1 MKIALDAMGGDEG
14 PSVVVAGA
22 RMACKTAESCGTSP
36 VDLILVG
43 DETTLE
49 KAMAE
54 SGGPHPSICI
64 VHAKAQIEMGESPL
78 MVRQKKDAS
87 ICVATQLVKDKEAVA
102 VISAGNSGASMAAA
116 FFILGRL
123 PGIDRPAIATPLPTL
138 KGVSVLVDA
147 GANVDCK
154 AKHLVAFALMGHVY
168 AKDVLGI
175 ANPKVGLLNIG
186 EEDSKG
192 NELTKEAFLLLKNAP
207 FNFIGN
213 IEGKDIYAG
222 TADVIVCDGFVGN
235 VALKVSEGLAD
246 AIVQFLKKEIMA
258 DFVGRLGGLLLK
270 PAFKRF
276 KTKIDYDEYGGA
288 PLLGINGISIVSHGR
303 SSPKAIKNAIRVAK
317 ESFEK
322 GVNRHIQEEVSSSVF
337 YKGL

>member
-1 MKIALDAMGGDEG
+1 MKIALDAMGGDNG
-14 PSVVVAGA
+14 PSVVVEGA
-22 RMACKTAESCGTSP
+22 KMACDAFP
-36 VDLILVG
+36 VELILVG
-43 DETTLE
+43 DETAIKT
-49 KAMAE
+49 AQDQCRA
-54 SGGPHPSICI
+54 SHPSISI
-64 VHAKAQIEMGESPL
+64 VHTKTQIEMGESPL

-87 ICVATQLVKDKEAVA
+87 ICVATELVKNKEAVA

-123 PGIDRPAIATPLPTL
+123 HGIDRPAIATPLPTL
-138 KGVSVLVDA
+138 KGVSVLIDA

-154 AKHLVAFALMGHVY
+154 PKHLVAFALMGHIY

-175 ANPKVGLLNIG
+175 TNPKVGLLNIG

-192 NELTKEAFLLLKNAP
+192 NELTKEAFSLLKQAS

-258 DFVGRLGGLLLK
+258 TAIGRLGGLLLK

-322 GVNRHIQEEVSSSVF
+322 GVNRHIQEEVSSSLF

>member
-1 MKIALDAMGGDEG
+1 MKIALDAMGGDDAPLAVVEG
-14 PSVVVAGA
+14 AK
-22 RMACKTAESCGTSP
+22 MACEELKVE
-36 VDLILVG
+36 VILVG
-43 DETTLE
+43 DETAI
-49 KAMAE
+49 KNAQAK
-54 SGGPHPSICI
+54 SGANHPSISI
-64 VHAKAQIEMGESPL
+64 VHAKTQIEMGESPVI
-78 MVRQKKDAS
+78 VRQKKDAS
-87 ICVATQLVKDKEAVA
+87 ICVATELVKRKEAVA
-102 VISAGNSGASMAAA
+102 VISAGNTGACMAAA

-123 PGIDRPAIATPLPTL
+123 SGIDRPAIATPLPTL
-138 KGVSVLVDA
+138 KGVSVLIDA

-154 AKHLVAFALMGHVY
+154 PKHLVAFGLMGHIY
-168 AKDVLGI
+168 ARDILGI
-175 ANPKVGLLNIG
+175 AKPKVGLLNIG
-186 EEDSKG
+186 EEDAKG
-192 NELTKEAFLLLKNAP
+192 NELTKEAFLLLKDAP

-222 TADVIVCDGFVGN
+222 IADVIVCDGFVGN

-246 AIVQFLKKEIMA
+246 AIVQFLKKEIIA

-276 KTKIDYDEYGGA
+276 KAKIDYDEYGGA

-322 GVNRHIQEEVSSSVF
+322 GVNRHIQEEVSSSIF
-337 YKGL
+337 YAL

>member
-1 MKIALDAMGGDEG
+1 MKIALDAMGGDNG
-14 PSVVVAGA
+14 PSVVVEGA
-22 RMACKTAESCGTSP
+22 KMACEAFP
-36 VDLILVG
+36 VELILVG
-43 DETTLE
+43 HETVIKT
-49 KAMAE
+49 AQDQCGAT
-54 SGGPHPSICI
+54 HPSISI
-64 VHAKAQIEMGESPL
+64 VHTNTQIEMGESPL

-87 ICVATQLVKDKEAVA
+87 ICIATELVKRKEAVA

-123 PGIDRPAIATPLPTL
+123 KGIDRPAIATPLPTL
-138 KGVSVLVDA
+138 KGVSVLIDA

-154 AKHLVAFALMGHVY
+154 PKHLVAFALMGQIY

-192 NELTKEAFLLLKNAP
+192 NDLTKAAFSLLKSAP
-207 FNFIGN
+207 LNFIGN
-213 IEGKDIYAG
+213 IEGKDVYAG

-235 VALKVSEGLAD
+235 VALKISEGLAD
-246 AIVQFLKKEIMA
+246 AMVQFLKKEIMA
-258 DFVGRLGGLLLK
+258 DFMGRLGGLFLK
-270 PAFKRF
+270 PAFRRF

-322 GVNRHIQEEVSSSVF
+322 GVNHHIQEEVSSSVF
-337 YKGL
+337 YKDLS

>member
-1 MKIALDAMGGDEG
+1 MKIALDAMGGDNG
-14 PSVVVAGA
+14 PSVVVQGA
-22 RMACKTAESCGTSP
+22 KMACEAFP
-36 VDLILVG
+36 VELILVG
-43 DETTLE
+43 DETAIKT
-49 KAMAE
+49 AQDQCGA
-54 SGGPHPSICI
+54 SHPSISI
-64 VHAKAQIEMGESPL
+64 VHTKAVIEMGESPL

-87 ICVATQLVKDKEAVA
+87 ICVATQLVKDKQAVA

-116 FFILGRL
+116 FFILGRIN
-123 PGIDRPAIATPLPTL
+123 GIDRPAIATPLPTL
-138 KGVSVLVDA
+138 KGVSVLIDA

-154 AKHLVAFALMGHVY
+154 PKHLVSFAMMGHIY

-192 NELTKEAFLLLKNAP
+192 NELTKEAFLLLKQAP

-222 TADVIVCDGFVGN
+222 AADVIVCDGFVGN
-235 VALKVSEGLAD
+235 VTLKVSEGLAQ
-246 AIVQFLKKEIMA
+246 ALVQFLKTEIMA
-258 DFVGRLGGLLLK
+258 TTMGKLGGLLLK

-276 KTKIDYDEYGGA
+276 KAKIDYDEYGGA

-303 SSPKAIKNAIRVAK
+303 SSAKAIKNAIRVAK

-322 GVNRHIQEEVSSSVF
+322 GVNRHIQEEVASSVF
-337 YKGL
+337 YKDM